1 MKRLILIFLMAL
13 MLALAF
19 SSCSGRKAQE
29 TYETAKFE
37 ELQRN
42 YVHARKLYQEI
53 LSKYPDSEYAAKA
66 SERLKALEGK

>member
-1 MKRLILIFLMAL
+1 MKRFILVFAMAL
-13 MLALAF
+13 MVALT
-19 SSCSGRKAQE
+19 SCSGKRAQE
-29 TYETAKFE
+29 TYETAQFE

-53 LSKYPDSEYAAKA
+53 VTKYPDSEYAAKA